1 MIKLVREILVIAML
15 GVVSTSAFAQKRDQD
30 KRPKKE
36 PVKVITNDRKDNNRP
51 PQNNNQKP
59 KGDKRR
65 GRP

>member
-15 GVVSTSAFAQKRDQD
+15 GVVSTSAFAQKKDQD

-51 PQNNNQKP
+51 QNNNQKP
-59 KGDKRR
+59 KGDNRR

>member
-1 MIKLVREILVIAML
+1 MIKLVREMLVIAML

-36 PVKVITNDRKDNNRP
+36 PVKVITNDRKDNRP
-51 PQNNNQKP
+51 PQNNDKKP
-59 KGDKRR
+59 KSDKRR

>member
-1 MIKLVREILVIAML
+1 MIKLVREMLVIAML
-15 GVVSTSAFAQKRDQD
+15 GVASTSAFAQKRDQD

-51 PQNNNQKP
+51 QNNNQKP
-59 KGDKRR
+59 KGDNRR